1 PYRSAPYRPLN
12 LDKVVAENAAN
23 GADGA
28 KTILYDSHND
38 HKWYGLISTL
48 STKPTEEI
56 TFTGGVDLRYYKGD
70 HYHQVKD
77 LLGGQY
83 YADSS
88 NKNDTLN
95 LARTGAKIDYHN
107 TNQVLWEGVFAQAE
121 YAKNDLSAFISAAAS
136 NTGYQRTDYFNYLDS
151 DPNQS
156 TDFINF
162 FGYSVKGGANYN
174 ITNSSNV
181 FANVGYFEKA
191 PFSNDVFQNYQN
203 DVNANA
209 KNQKIF
215 SAELGYGY
223 RTANLRANVNVYRTT
238 WSDRTFVKSIPVQ
251 NGNALF
257 ANISGVNALHQGVEV
272 DLDYQPVDRLH
283 ITGMASFGDW
293 KWNNDVT
300 NVIIYDENQQPVNAD
315 NPINVYISGVPVGNS
330 AQTTMALGANFEVLP
345 GTTIRGEFTY
355 YDRFYADFDPLSRN
369 EPDMANPTRMPDYG
383 LLDLGLTH
391 NFQFGPFEA
400 RLNANVFNLLD
411 TEYIADATG
420 GYNSV
425 WYGFGRT
432 WTVGTKINF

>member
-1 PYRSAPYRPLN
+1 M
-12 LDKVVAENAAN
+12 AENAAN

-38 HKWYGLISTL
+38 HQWYGLISTL
-48 STKPTEEI
+48 STKPTDEI

-70 HYHQVKD
+70 HYHQLKD

-83 YADSS
+83 WADSS
-88 NKNDTLN
+88 NDNDPLN

-107 TNQVLWEGVFAQAE
+107 TNQVLWEGLFAQTE
-121 YAKNDLSAFISAAAS
+121 YAKDDLSAFISVAAS

-162 FGYSVKGGANYN
+162 FGYSAKGGANYN
-174 ITNSSNV
+174 ITNSSNI
-181 FANVGYFEKA
+181 FANIGYFEKA
-191 PFSNDVFQNYQN
+191 PFSNDVFQNYKN
-203 DVNANA
+203 DVNKNA

-238 WSDRTFVKSIPVQ
+238 WSDRTFVKSIPVT

-272 DLDYQPVDRLH
+272 DLDYQPLERLH
-283 ITGMASFGDW
+283 ITGMASIGDW

-300 NVIIYDENQQPVNAD
+300 NVIVYDENQQPVNAD

-369 EPDMANPTRMPDYG
+369 EPNMANPTRMPDYG

-400 RLNANVFNLLD
+400 RLNANVFNLLG

-420 GYNSV
+420 GYDSV